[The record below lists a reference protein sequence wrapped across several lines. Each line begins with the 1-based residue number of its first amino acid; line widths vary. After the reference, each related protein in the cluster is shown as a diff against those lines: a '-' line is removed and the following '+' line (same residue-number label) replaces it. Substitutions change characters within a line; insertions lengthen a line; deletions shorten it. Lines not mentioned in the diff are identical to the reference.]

1 MKSGIFPAGVSGCFH
16 EMIVSKKAPRLFLS
30 LPKVGS
36 FQLSTSIFFSTGQ
49 LGVHQQHTRSSSGMI
64 ETDRKRYR
72 YSQSSS
78 HITTHESCYA
88 NTLASAVQRCN
99 PSPLSLSAR
108 DFGVAPT
115 QTIAFASLTP
125 ASDDFAEDFDFSSF
139 QDTDLLF
146 DTPLGGWCSAS
157 HVRLRGHR
165 RSRRGLRLG
174 HSSSCYVDS
183 TASERPRG
191 LCSRG
196 RSR

>member
-1 MKSGIFPAGVSGCFH
+1 MWHFPCWYEWMVSRDDGLKEGATTISQSPTQGSG
-16 EMIVSKKAPRLFLS
+16 
-30 LPKVGS
+30 
-36 FQLSTSIFFSTGQ
+36 QLSTSMFFSTGQ

-125 ASDDFAEDFDFSSF
+125 ASEDFDFSSF